1 MWARLLIPI
10 LLAAGNLNKEPCPNK
25 FSKLRWRA
33 RMRLPAPHY
42 HWKWPLN
49 ACSITNT
56 HPFSVLT
63 PDYFHKW
70 HNEPNAQPSSR
81 KKSFGSGS
89 NMLPT
94 SEIPQNHPKWPNSLK
109 ITQNGQKF
117 SVIAPLSRKKFFFFC
132 PRPPHPLHPHHAVI
146 SSYTEVNS
154 HAFSPSYRVFRP
166 KNHDFVSHVADRSYV
181 GLYISL
187 LLR

>member
-94 SEIPQNHPKWPNSLK
+94 SEIPQNHPKWPKIFSYRSLVAQE
-109 ITQNGQKF
+109 I
-117 SVIAPLSRKKFFFFC
+117 FFFFAPDPLTLC
-132 PRPPHPLHPHHAVI
+132 TLITPSFPAIQRSIPMLFRRVIAFLGPKITISCHMSQIVLMWASIYLSYWDKNARPFWPL
-146 SSYTEVNS
+146 
-154 HAFSPSYRVFRP
+154 
-166 KNHDFVSHVADRSYV
+166 
-181 GLYISL
+181 
-187 LLR
+187 